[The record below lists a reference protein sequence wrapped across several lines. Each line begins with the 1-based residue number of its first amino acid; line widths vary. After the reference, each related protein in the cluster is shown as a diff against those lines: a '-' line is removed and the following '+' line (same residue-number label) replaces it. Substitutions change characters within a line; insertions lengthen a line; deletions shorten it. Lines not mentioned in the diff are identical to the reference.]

1 MVKLLFL
8 KFIAQV
14 TFDFVAKKNKLCF
27 NFHYSSH
34 YNPLLLLL
42 LKGGERERGG
52 EGEQGRG
59 GGERRMGGCVHAHET
74 EGGESIT
81 ASYGGI
87 TLRLYISAP
96 PPTAY
101 CVMETFCGLGNCQNA
116 AKPS

>member
-42 LKGGERERGG
+42 LKGGERERERESKE
-52 EGEQGRG
+52 EGVGKEGWEAAYMHMRLRE
-59 GGERRMGGCVHAHET
+59 ERASLPPMGVLLYVCTSV
-74 EGGESIT
+74 
-81 ASYGGI
+81 
-87 TLRLYISAP
+87 RLLLLH
-96 PPTAY
+96 T
-101 CVMETFCGLGNCQNA
+101 V
-116 AKPS
+116 